1 MTIQGKHLAAA
12 MVATAIISIGTTYGL
27 VRFTT
32 DPLVRSQRNTTSE
45 DPSRRRVETKSV
57 DEQTSAV
64 DVFQPK
70 DKSMAA
76 PRVPI
81 SGGKEFVELVRN
93 LKSTVVHISTSK
105 DFTSSPLYHWLP
117 DDGRRSTG
125 LGTGTI
131 IDSNGL
137 ILTNNHVIQRS
148 DFIMVRLADEKEFQ
162 AKVVGRDPD
171 TDLALIKIE
180 PDEPLAYAPLGDSSK
195 LEIGETVL
203 AIGNPFGLDHTVTA
217 GIVSAKGRRNIAP
230 GGKQSPYWNFIQTD
244 ASINPGNSG
253 GPLINIQ
260 GEVVGI
266 NTAIDSRG
274 AGIGFAIPIN
284 MAKVIIP
291 LLKKHGRAPRSYLG
305 VAIQPVTKSL
315 QRSLQIP
322 SLKGALVAEVVPD
335 SPADKAGIIS
345 GDVITSFGDHPI
357 EKASDLPWLAS
368 TAGIGKKVKISLL
381 RGGKTYSVEAVLTA
395 MDPRDDPEARKL
407 MDQDLGLSL
416 RTLTRDMARVH
427 GIRIRG
433 GLIIT
438 GVKPNSPAAAAGLQR
453 GEIILRIGDTVLS
466 TPEQFRS
473 IVAKLRREQ
482 EIPLLVTSARGTRWV
497 IVHSK

>member
-32 DPLVRSQRNTTSE
+32 DPLATSKRPSISE
-45 DPSRRRVETKSV
+45 EPSRRRIEAERP
-57 DEQTSAV
+57 DEKES
-64 DVFQPK
+64 DKNVFRPK
-70 DKSMAA
+70 HKAMEA
-76 PRVPI
+76 PRLSI
-81 SGGKEFVELVRN
+81 NGGKKYVELVRN

-105 DFTSSPLYHWLP
+105 EFTSSPLYHWLP
-117 DDGRRSTG
+117 DGGRRSTG

-131 IDSNGL
+131 IDSDGL
-137 ILTNNHVIQRS
+137 ILTNNHVIQQS
-148 DFIMVRLADEKEFQ
+148 DFIMVRLADEKEFK
-162 AKVVGRDPD
+162 ARVVGRDPD

-180 PDEPLAYAPLGDSSK
+180 PDEPLPYAPLGDSSL

-230 GGKQSPYWNFIQTD
+230 GGKRSPYWNFIQTD

-253 GPLINIQ
+253 GPLINMQ

-305 VAIQPVTKSL
+305 VAIQPVTESL

-322 SLKGALVAEVVPD
+322 SLRGALVAEVVPD
-335 SPADKAGIIS
+335 SPADNAGIIS
-345 GDVITSFGDHPI
+345 GDVITKFGDHPI

-395 MDPRDDPEARKL
+395 MDPRDDPEARKQV
-407 MDQDLGLSL
+407 DKDLGLSL

-427 GIRIRG
+427 GIRGPG

-438 GVKPNSPAAAAGLQR
+438 GVKPNSPAAAAGLER
-453 GEIILRIGDTVLS
+453 GEIILRMGEAVVS

-473 IVAKLRREQ
+473 IANKLRGNR

-497 IVHSK
+497 IVPLS